1 MEGKPVRQ
9 ERKRKQTK
17 LFDLSL
23 KEKNISKFEI
33 TRYCNVAVQS

>member
-1 MEGKPVRQ
+1 MEGKLVRQ

-17 LFDLSL
+17 LFDLSF
-23 KEKNISKFEI
+23 KNVSKFEI